1 MDSWE
6 YSKKLIVGG
15 NGLLSKRP
23 TRYSPKSW
31 PSYFKKASQSKVL
44 SIDNKWFLDFSE
56 FSIGCNLFGYA
67 PSFLRTLP
75 LKYCFSSP
83 LSTLN
88 SKYEFLLAE
97 SLNKVLN
104 EKRIW
109 KFTRG
114 GGESL
119 SLAVRF
125 ARTLANKD
133 GPILVTGYHGWHD
146 WYLAANINENTLD
159 DLLIPGLPIYGI
171 PGSLKG
177 SVYACSLEK
186 LEETIHKHK
195 PAILVYE
202 GSRSELIEE
211 DKLLLLK
218 DFQKKGGILLADEI
232 TSGFRTKEL
241 TFSKRY
247 HLRPDIVVLGK
258 SLGAGYAISA
268 VGCLSENKKINL
280 LDSVFAS
287 STFWT
292 EEIGLK
298 AGYLTT
304 EFFLRNNKKI
314 INSIEKTTTKIKDVL
329 KESFASNGYQIDI
342 NNHPTMI
349 YTTIRHKKCNP
360 NLLKSVLIS
369 NMLNN
374 KVLFSN
380 NIYPSIS
387 HSNKD
392 IKYLK
397 NALHKS
403 LIKTNFLINEY
414 KESDLIS
421 KYGISD
427 IGFGRLTK

>member
-1 MDSWE
+1 MDIWE

-31 PSYFKKASQSKVL
+31 PTYFKKAYGSKVL

-97 SLNKVLN
+97 SLNKILN

-125 ARTLANKD
+125 ARTLAQND

-146 WYLAANINENTLD
+146 WYLAANINENSLD

-171 PGSLKG
+171 PGRLKG

-186 LEETIHKHK
+186 LEEGIHKHK

-202 GSRSELIEE
+202 GSRSELIDE
-211 DKLLLLK
+211 DKLSLIK
-218 DFQKKGGILLADEI
+218 SFQKKGGILLADEI

-247 HLRPDIVVLGK
+247 QLRADIVVLGK

-268 VGCLSENKKINL
+268 VGCLSENKKVNL

-304 EFFLRNNKKI
+304 EFFLKNNKKI
-314 INSIEKTTTKIKDVL
+314 INSIEKITNKIKHTL
-329 KESFASNGYQIDI
+329 KESFTSNGYHIDI

-349 YTTIRHKKCNP
+349 YSTISHKKCKT
-360 NLLKSVLIS
+360 NLLKSILIS
-369 NMLNN
+369 NMLDN

-380 NIYPSIS
+380 NIYPSTT

-397 NALHKS
+397 KALNQS
-403 LIKTNFLINEY
+403 LIKTNILINAHT
-414 KESDLIS
+414 ESELIL